1 MTPNGLEQYHELFE
15 DEENLQNKWEAA
27 VVHPKLGVDLLIG
40 QLGDDDIR
48 AIDDEENYYDTGDY
62 DEMKKNYFLAYH
74 QVEAHRRFLEE
85 NPDEVVYFRRFQLW
99 YRQQTGGGH
108 VPGHT
113 PGDDRFWASESV
125 GGNELG

>member
-48 AIDDEENYYDTGDY
+48 AIDAEENFCDTGHY
-62 DEMKKNYFLAYH
+62 DEMKNFFSCLIPCPSAQAVFGRKS
-74 QVEAHRRFLEE
+74 
-85 NPDEVVYFRRFQLW
+85 
-99 YRQQTGGGH
+99 G
-108 VPGHT
+108 
-113 PGDDRFWASESV
+113 
-125 GGNELG
+125 